1 MRKTTVLAA
10 GLLLAAA
17 AGLRAQAPSFP
28 SEFKNLQVLDKTTPS
43 AQLKATMEGFT
54 EQLGVKC
61 SFCHVP
67 DQWEKDDNRHKLAA
81 RKMLALVQFMKANKD
96 KYFKANV
103 KNDQIDCGIC
113 HRGKNEPEP
122 FTP

>member
-1 MRKTTVLAA
+1 VLAA

-17 AGLRAQAPSFP
+17 AGLWAQAPSFP
-28 SEFKNLQVLDKTTPS
+28 SEFKNLQVLDKTIPP

-67 DQWEKDDNRHKLAA
+67 DQWEKDDNKHKLAA

-122 FTP
+122 FVP